1 MHRTFTMLRLAC
13 LALAWLL
20 AAAPSGAGAQSRQ
33 AAETQFRQWLETRV
47 WPDASRQG
55 VSRATFEAA
64 TGGIGLDWSLP
75 DLVPPGTT
83 PSPPQVNW
91 QAEFSS
97 PISYFAE
104 DKIKPLESGGRGLI
118 RQWATTLAQIEARYG
133 VPKEIVVAIWGRE
146 SAFGR
151 AAIPKPAIQ
160 TLATKAFMATRKDMF
175 YAELIAALKIVQDG
189 HIPVSE
195 MKSSVAGAL
204 GQPQFLPS
212 KYLAYAV
219 DFDGDGRR
227 DIWRSVPDTL
237 ASIANYLRQ
246 HGWQPGVHWG
256 VEAAVP
262 DAVPC
267 ALEGPDKRYPV
278 SEWQRVGTT
287 RIDGGPLPGAAG
299 EPRHLLMPAGR
310 LGPAFIVSGN
320 FYVLKSYNESDLY
333 ALFIGH
339 LADRLAADSRIRGK
353 WGTSAGLKRG
363 DVRAMQERMIGMGYD
378 VGGADGLVGFR
389 TRTAIGMWQERN
401 GRAQTCWPD
410 ASLIQAIR

>member
-1 MHRTFTMLRLAC
+1 MHNI
-13 LALAWLL
+13 ALVAFLVLL
-20 AAAPSGAGAQSRQ
+20 LSAATDARAQSRQ
-33 AAETQFRQWLETRV
+33 AAEAQFRQWLEAQV
-47 WPDASRQG
+47 WPEARRQG
-55 VSRATFEAA
+55 VSRATFDGA
-64 TGGIGLDWSLP
+64 TGGIGIDWSLP

-83 PSPPQVNW
+83 PGAPQVNW

-104 DKIKPLESGGRGLI
+104 DKIKPLESIGRGLI
-118 RQWATTLAQIEARYG
+118 RQWATTLAQIESRYG

-160 TLATKAFMATRKDMF
+160 TLATKAFMATRKEMF
-175 YAELIAALKIVQDG
+175 YPELIAALKILEGG
-189 HIPVSE
+189 HIPLSE
-195 MKSSVAGAL
+195 MKSSLAGAL
-204 GQPQFLPS
+204 GQPQFLPT

-219 DFDGDGRR
+219 DLDGDGRR

-262 DAVPC
+262 EAVPC
-267 ALEGPDKRYPV
+267 ALEGPDRKYPV
-278 SEWQRVGTT
+278 SEWQRVGAT
-287 RIDGGPLPGAAG
+287 RIDGSPLPGPAG

-320 FYVLKSYNESDLY
+320 FYVLKTYNESDLY

-339 LADRLAADSRIRGK
+339 VADRLSADTRMRGK
-353 WGTSAGLKRG
+353 WGTSAGFKRG

-389 TRTAIGMWQERN
+389 TRTAIGTWQERN
-401 GRAQTCWPD
+401 GRPQTCWPD
-410 ASLIQAIR
+410 ATLIQAIR